1 MKLRLKM
8 MLLTGVTSFLILAAV
23 TALIIVC
30 FFTFLSQI
38 REEGHRYA
46 VNDLHIRTRA
56 NMLRMRDVVHSTHL
70 RASTFLSATDPSLPE
85 LFKLLKH
92 GFNRTYGV
100 DAILLAVCEPGEDAM
115 SFPVRYGLLSEDGNP
130 PVEVRD
136 FPGLLNSRELA
147 DVIRSSGKTGRTE
160 FIFPGG
166 ESWVVSCRPGT
177 ELNGKGKIMA
187 LRLDRSYLNSIA
199 VARAEGVILLYG
211 NRLIRESFEP
221 GTREKIPESLLL
233 EMHRVAERLGEAK
246 GDEVMTEQLD
256 DAATGIEWVATG
268 VCLRPV
274 PDGPPIRLVRL
285 YRHDSVMPGLPKL
298 LNRQL
303 RILIV
308 SSLILMALGV
318 GFLVLPL
325 FLVSR
330 QISDPIDQAVTFAEA
345 VASGD
350 FSPRP
355 EGTCGIREIDRLLK
369 SLDYLRDRLNAMIGK
384 LKRSH
389 MREQEARKNAESV
402 NHLKSD
408 FLTVLYWEF
417 REPLNTVAGF
427 STLLRDKLERGEGAD
442 PEFLS
447 SMVGAVRAN
456 VDSMTKLCEVLRE
469 LSILDIPENG
479 SVRRENTDTF
489 QLFHELGTPLAKE
502 AAARGIELEFHYSSD
517 LPAWIVVDREK
528 TLRMLTLL
536 IEAVIGGIR
545 SGKNGA
551 VLSCSCGIREGNL
564 VFRCSGTSDNP
575 LPLEYGLYRSAGRP
589 LREFRTADGII
600 LLTIVQYIAEILKAS
615 FDVSSGDSGYA
626 VTVSLPLEGS
636 ARKDASSASGPSGR
650 SDAPF
655 FAGQMRKTAS
665 SGPENRPVFF
675 GADPRFRSGRPLRI
689 LVAEDDKSNRLLF
702 EAMLRGGN
710 CTVTSCSDVP
720 ETRKQ
725 LQESMPDILLLDLH
739 MRDLDRFP
747 FLSEVRRM
755 ERGRELYIVVLTA
768 YLADGDRDK
777 LISAGADCC
786 LLKPLDMEELTGAI
800 RASLKKKQQYQS

>member
-30 FFTFLSQI
+30 FSSFLSQI
-38 REEGHRYA
+38 REEGHRYS
-46 VNDLHIRTRA
+46 VNDLHVRTRA
-56 NMLRMRDVVHSTHL
+56 NMLRMRDVVHSAYL

-85 LFKLLKH
+85 LFKLMKH
-92 GFNRTYGV
+92 GFDRAYGV
-100 DAILLAVCEPGEDAM
+100 DAILLAVCEPGEDTM
-115 SFPVRYGLLSEDGNP
+115 SFPVRYGLLSENGGQ

-147 DVIRSSGKTGRTE
+147 ALIRSSGKRGRTE

-166 ESWVVSCRPGT
+166 ESWIVSCLPGT
-177 ELNGKGKIMA
+177 ELNGKGKILA
-187 LRLDRSYLNSIA
+187 LRLDRAYLNSIA
-199 VARAEGVILLYG
+199 VARNEGSILLYG
-211 NRLIRESFEP
+211 DRLIKETFDPEIKE
-221 GTREKIPESLLL
+221 TIPENIRR
-233 EMHRVAERLGEAK
+233 EMHRVADRLGEAK
-246 GDEVMTEQLD
+246 GDEVMTEQLS
-256 DAATGIEWVATG
+256 DAATGHEWFATG

-274 PDGPPIRLVRL
+274 PDGPSIRLVRL
-285 YRHDSVMPGLPKL
+285 YQYDSVMPGLPKL
-298 LNRQL
+298 VKKQL
-303 RILIV
+303 RILIA
-308 SSLILMALGV
+308 SSLILMILGV
-318 GFLVLPL
+318 GFLVFPL

-330 QISDPIDQAVTFAEA
+330 QISDPIGQAVTFAEA

-355 EGTCGIREIDRLLK
+355 EGTSGIHEIDRLLK

-389 MREQEARKNAESV
+389 MREQEARKNAENV

-417 REPLNTVAGF
+417 REPLNTVDGF
-427 STLLRDKLERGEGAD
+427 STLLRDKLERGESVD
-442 PEFLS
+442 SEFLG

-456 VDSMTKLCEVLRE
+456 VDSMSKLCEVLRE
-469 LSILDIPENG
+469 LSILDIPEGG

-489 QLFHELGTPLAKE
+489 QLFHELNTPLIKE

-517 LPAWIVVDREK
+517 LPAWIFVDREK

-536 IEAVIGGIR
+536 IEAVIGGIH
-545 SGKNGA
+545 GKDGT
-551 VLSCSCGIREGNL
+551 VLSCSCGIREGNI

-575 LPLEYGLYRSAGRP
+575 LPLEYNLYRSAGRP

-600 LLTIVQYIAEILKAS
+600 LLTIVQYIAEILEAS
-615 FDVSSGDSGYA
+615 FDVSSDDGGYA

-636 ARKDASSASGPSGR
+636 SRKDVSPASGPSG
-650 SDAPF
+650 SDVPL
-655 FAGQMRKTAS
+655 FAGQKRKAAA
-665 SGPENRPVFF
+665 SGPENRTGSF
-675 GADPRFRSGRPLRI
+675 GADPRIRSGRPLRI

-725 LQESMPDILLLDLH
+725 LQGSMPDILLLDLH
-739 MRDLDRFP
+739 MRDLDRLP

-755 ERGRELYIVVLTA
+755 ERGRELYIVVLAA

-786 LLKPLDMEELTGAI
+786 LLKPLDMEDLVGAI
-800 RASLKKKQQYQS
+800 RASLKKKQQYLS